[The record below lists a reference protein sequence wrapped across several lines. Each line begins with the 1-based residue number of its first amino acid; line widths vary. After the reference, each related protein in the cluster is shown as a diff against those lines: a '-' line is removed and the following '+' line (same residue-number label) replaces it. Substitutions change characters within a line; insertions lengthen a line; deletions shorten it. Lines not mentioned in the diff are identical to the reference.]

1 MTYYFGH
8 ALTGQ
13 GRKHLYKEMMEEATL
28 VYVLQGAPTF
38 QGSELLKELGYFYVK
53 QGFEV
58 EWFKHALLED
68 TVEAVYVRG
77 CNRLFVWASEWGIEP
92 TLLGTKHRVLS
103 FYDCLAEEQLA
114 VVGDKL
120 AHAMKDRELYR
131 EKCITM
137 LEIAK
142 KLHDDWE
149 VVTQS
154 CMDWQALNNQVE
166 NLKSAVFQSITL
178 NKTGI
183 RTHRLLGT
191 LTPRGAQ
198 NTVESITKNLARRLM
213 IKGKPGTGKS
223 SLMKGLADEA
233 NARGLDAQI
242 VWCGLDAG
250 SIDMVIIPELNFC
263 IFDSTEPHV
272 FEPQDDRL
280 GDEIFDMG
288 QHCSLSEDAEGK
300 IEEIRVKYKAA
311 LQDAMGYATRYEE
324 AENTI
329 RQLMDRCLSTAV
341 WREKTAPLFERLT
354 K

>member
-1 MTYYFGH
+1 
-8 ALTGQ
+8 
-13 GRKHLYKEMMEEATL
+13 
-28 VYVLQGAPTF
+28 
-38 QGSELLKELGYFYVK
+38 
-53 QGFEV
+53 
-58 EWFKHALLED
+58 
-68 TVEAVYVRG
+68 
-77 CNRLFVWASEWGIEP
+77 
-92 TLLGTKHRVLS
+92 
-103 FYDCLAEEQLA
+103 
-114 VVGDKL
+114 
-120 AHAMKDRELYR
+120 
-131 EKCITM
+131 
-137 LEIAK
+137 
-142 KLHDDWE
+142 
-149 VVTQS
+149 
-154 CMDWQALNNQVE
+154 MDWQALNNQVE

-288 QHCSLSEDAEGK
+288 QHCSLSDDAEGK

-329 RQLMDRCLSTAV
+329 RQLMDHCLSTAV
-341 WREKTAPLFERLT
+341 WREKNSTFI
-354 K
+354 